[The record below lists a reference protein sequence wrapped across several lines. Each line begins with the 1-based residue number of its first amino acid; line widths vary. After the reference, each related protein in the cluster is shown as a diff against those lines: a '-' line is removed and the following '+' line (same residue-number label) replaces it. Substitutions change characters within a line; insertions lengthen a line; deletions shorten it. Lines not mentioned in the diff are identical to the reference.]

1 MPLVGQSFH
10 KNNLSSSSA
19 SSSSSSTR
27 VALFTTAFK
36 QNSLQS
42 WSIFRNFNWCTKT
55 KIATIKLNNWLEN
68 LIPILTKR
76 IFLVKKKKNLNI
88 IIQLL
93 KFEFELT
100 LSNYEFLD
108 NIYLKR
114 IFSVLNKQMNS
125 IIKFNLFKSTQIPSF
140 KWNR

>member
-55 KIATIKLNNWLEN
+55 KIATIKLNDWLEN
-68 LIPILTKR
+68 LIPILTKKD
-76 IFLVKKKKNLNI
+76 IPGQKKKKSEHHHPVPQIWIWINLK
-88 IIQLL
+88 QLWV
-93 KFEFELT
+93 FGQ
-100 LSNYEFLD
+100 
-108 NIYLKR
+108 YLPKKD
-114 IFSVLNKQMNS
+114 IFG
-125 IIKFNLFKSTQIPSF
+125 IK
-140 KWNR
+140 